1 MTSGVR
7 LHVAGRGNEVM
18 RHIAD
23 LFAEGLTV
31 LGAQAS
37 VVVDGDLPT
46 STNGEHHVVVAP
58 HEYFPLHFL
67 RHRPTIDLPRAL
79 AHCAVLG
86 VEQPGSEWFEVAWA
100 FARQARRVFDISP
113 AGVAEFIRRGVDA
126 VQTPL
131 GFVPSLEVPWTDP
144 VARALDVV
152 MLGHGS
158 PRRLA
163 FIARH
168 AEWFAARRARLVL
181 SDVARPRRASTPGY
195 VSAAERLGLMASTR
209 IVLSV
214 HSSERPYFEQHR
226 ALLALAGGAAY
237 VTEHS
242 EHTAPLGHGHHFL
255 MGAIDELPAICDG
268 LLDQPGQLTRLAASG
283 HAAVRSEMPMID
295 SCRRLL
301 SALEAPPPRD
311 VNESMRA
318 AVRERIAG
326 SRARLAR
333 GETPWTA
340 THNAAAALSHAP
352 RVSVVVTLFNYEAHV
367 AQCLDSVIA
376 AEAPT
381 GGAEIVVVDDAS
393 TDGSAAVVEQVMAA
407 APLPITLVRKTLN
420 TGLADARNIGVET
433 ARGPRVFILDAD
445 NWILPRSLRL
455 LDEALGENG
464 AAAAYGLIAR
474 YDQQTGGS
482 PGLLSAL
489 DWDVPRLVESPYI
502 DAMALFDRRIL
513 RELGGYAVDLI
524 EHGWFGWED
533 YDLWLSIAQAGHQV
547 RHVPQIVARYREHPG
562 AMLRRTNRDT
572 VALARHLQRKFASLI
587 QRHPGLESYFAM
599 LPGDGEG
606 RSAAERE
613 RDALRGQVEHLE
625 RQIAEIHRSLSWR
638 LTAPL
643 RALLSPRAGRPDP
656 ST

>member
-1 MTSGVR
+1 
-7 LHVAGRGNEVM
+7 M

-23 LFAEGLTV
+23 LFAEGLTAV
-31 LGAQAS
+31 GAHVR

-46 STNGEHHVVVAP
+46 SPTGEHHVVVAP
-58 HEYFPLHFL
+58 HEYFPLHYL
-67 RHRPTIDLPRAL
+67 RYRPTIDLPKSL
-79 AHCAVLG
+79 AHCAVLT
-86 VEQPGSEWFEVAWA
+86 VEQPGSDWFEVAWA

-113 AGVAEFIRRGVDA
+113 AAVAEFARRGVGA
-126 VQTPL
+126 VHTPL
-131 GFVPSLEVPWTDP
+131 GYTPSLATPWTDP
-144 VARALDVV
+144 GGRAIDIV

-158 PRRLA
+158 PRRAA
-163 FIARH
+163 FVARH
-168 AEWFAARRARLVL
+168 AEWFARRRTRILFT
-181 SDVARPRRASTPGY
+181 DVARPRRESTPGY
-195 VSAAERLGLMASTR
+195 VCAAERTRLMASTR

-242 EHTAPLGHGHHFL
+242 EHIAPLRHGSHFM
-255 MGAIDELPAICDG
+255 MGAIDDLPSICDG
-268 LLDQPGQLTRLAASG
+268 LLDRPGQLARLAETGYAG
-283 HAAVRSEMPMID
+283 VRSEMPMID

-301 SALEAPPPRD
+301 AALEAPAPGD
-311 VNESMRA
+311 VNEPLRT

-333 GETPWTA
+333 GEAAWTA
-340 THNAAAALSHAP
+340 ARNTLADASPAP
-352 RVSVVVTLFNYEAHV
+352 RISVVVTLFNYEAHME
-367 AQCLDSVIA
+367 QCLESVIT
-376 AEAPT
+376 AEAPR

-393 TDGSAAVVEQVMAA
+393 TDGSAAVVERVMAA

-420 TGLADARNIGVET
+420 TGLADSRNIGVEM
-433 ARGPRVFILDAD
+433 ARGARVFILDAD
-445 NWILPRSLRL
+445 NWILPTCLRL
-455 LDEALGENG
+455 LDDALDES

-474 YDQQTGGS
+474 YDQETGGS

-489 DWDVPRLVESPYI
+489 DWDVRRLVESPYI

-513 RELGGYAVDLI
+513 RDLGGYSVDLI

-547 RHVPQIVARYREHPG
+547 RHVPQVVARYREHPG

-587 QRHPGLESYFAM
+587 ERHPGLESYFAM
-599 LPGDGEG
+599 LPGDGAG
-606 RSAAERE
+606 RSATERE
-613 RDALRGQVEHLE
+613 RDALRAQVRHLE
-625 RQIAEIHRSLSWR
+625 GQIADVHSSLSWR

-643 RALLSPRAGRPDP
+643 RALLGRRAGGSDP
-656 ST
+656 SA

>member
-1 MTSGVR
+1 VTSGVR
-7 LHVAGRGNEVM
+7 LHVTGSGNEVM

-23 LFAEGLTV
+23 LFAEGLTA
-31 LGAQAS
+31 LGAEAS

-46 STNGEHHVVVAP
+46 SPTGEHHVVVAP

-67 RHRPTIDLPRAL
+67 RHRPTIDLPKAL
-79 AHCAVLG
+79 AQCAVLA
-86 VEQPGSEWFEVAWA
+86 VEQPGSDWFEVGWA

-113 AGVAEFIRRGVDA
+113 AGVAEFVRRGVDA

-131 GFVPSLEVPWTDP
+131 GFAPSLAGAWTDP
-144 VARALDVV
+144 ATRALDVV
-152 MLGHGS
+152 MLGHRS

-168 AEWFAARRARLVL
+168 AEWFAARRARIVL

-237 VTEHS
+237 VTERS
-242 EHTAPLGHGHHFL
+242 EHTSPLRHGHHFL
-255 MGAIDELPAICDG
+255 MGAIDELPSICDG
-268 LLDQPGQLTRLAASG
+268 LLGQPGQLAGLAAAG
-283 HAAVRSEMPMID
+283 YAGVRSEMTMVD

-301 SALEAPPPRD
+301 SALEAPAPRE
-311 VNESMRA
+311 VNESMRT
-318 AVRERIAG
+318 AVRERIAA
-326 SRARLAR
+326 SRALLAR

-340 THNAAAALSHAP
+340 TRNAAATGSSAS

-367 AQCLDSVIA
+367 EQCLESVIA
-376 AEAPT
+376 AETPP

-393 TDGSAAVVEQVMAA
+393 TDGSAAVVERVMAA
-407 APLPITLVRKTLN
+407 AALPITLVRKTLN

-433 ARGPRVFILDAD
+433 ARGTRVFILDAD
-445 NWILPRSLRL
+445 NWILPHCLRL
-455 LDEALGENG
+455 LDDALGDG

-474 YDQQTGGS
+474 YDQETGGS

-489 DWDVPRLVESPYI
+489 DWDVSRLVESPYI
-502 DAMALFDRRIL
+502 DAMALFDRRVL
-513 RELGGYAVDLI
+513 RDLGGYAVDLI

-547 RHVPQIVARYREHPG
+547 KHVPQVVARYREHPG

-572 VALARHLQRKFASLI
+572 VALARHLERKFTSLI
-587 QRHPGLESYFAM
+587 TRHPGLESYFAM

-606 RSAAERE
+606 RSDVERE
-613 RDALRGQVEHLE
+613 RDALRVQVQHLE
-625 RQIAEIHRSLSWR
+625 RQIADIRSSLSWR
-638 LTAPL
+638 LTGPL
-643 RALLSPRAGRPDP
+643 RALLGPRAGQSDP
-656 ST
+656 SA

>member
-1 MTSGVR
+1 VTSSVR
-7 LHVAGRGNEVM
+7 LHVTGSGNEVM

-23 LFAEGLTV
+23 LFAEGLTA
-31 LGAQAS
+31 LGAQAT

-46 STNGEHHVVVAP
+46 SPTGEHHVVVAP

-67 RHRPTIDLPRAL
+67 RHRPTIDLPKAL
-79 AHCAVLG
+79 AQCGLLA

-113 AGVAEFIRRGVDA
+113 AGVAEFARRGVDA
-126 VQTPL
+126 VHTPL
-131 GFVPSLEVPWTDP
+131 GFAPSLEVAWTDP
-144 VARALDVV
+144 GARTLDVV
-152 MLGHGS
+152 MLGHRS

-163 FIARH
+163 FVARH
-168 AEWFAARRARLVL
+168 AEWFAARRARIIL

-195 VSAAERLGLMASTR
+195 VSAAERLALMASTR

-214 HSSERPYFEQHR
+214 HSSEWPYFEQHR

-237 VTEHS
+237 VTEQS
-242 EHTAPLGHGHHFL
+242 ERTSPLRHGRHFL
-255 MGAIDELPAICDG
+255 MGAIDDLPSLCDE
-268 LLDQPGQLTRLAASG
+268 LLDQPGQLARLAGTGYAG
-283 HAAVRSEMPMID
+283 VRSDMPMTD

-301 SALEAPPPRD
+301 SALEAPAPGD
-311 VNESMRA
+311 VNDSLRT

-326 SRARLAR
+326 SRALLSR

-340 THNAAAALSHAP
+340 TRNAAAAASRAP
-352 RVSVVVTLFNYEAHV
+352 RISVVVTLFNYEAHV
-367 AQCLDSVIA
+367 EQCLDSVIA
-376 AEAPT
+376 AEAPP

-393 TDGSAAVVEQVMAA
+393 TDRSAAVVERVMAA
-407 APLPITLVRKTLN
+407 ARLPITLVRKTLN
-420 TGLADARNIGVET
+420 TGLADARNLGVEM
-433 ARGPRVFILDAD
+433 ARGARVFILDAD
-445 NWILPRSLRL
+445 NWILPQCLRL
-455 LDEALGENG
+455 LDDALGDG

-474 YDQQTGGS
+474 YDQETGGS

-489 DWDVPRLVESPYI
+489 DWDVPRLVEAPYI
-502 DAMALFDRRIL
+502 DAMALFDRGIL
-513 RELGGYAVDLI
+513 RELGGYAVELI

-547 RHVPQIVARYREHPG
+547 RHVPQVVARYREHPG

-606 RSAAERE
+606 RSAVERE
-613 RDALRGQVEHLE
+613 RDALRAQVRHLE
-625 RQIAEIHRSLSWR
+625 RQIADVHTSVSWR
-638 LTAPL
+638 LTSPL
-643 RALLSPRAGRPDP
+643 RALLGPRAGRSGP
-656 ST
+656 SA

>member
-7 LHVAGRGNEVM
+7 LHVTASGNEVM

-23 LFAEGLTV
+23 LFAEGLAA
-31 LGAQAS
+31 LGARAS

-46 STNGEHHVVVAP
+46 SPTGEHHVVVAP

-67 RHRPTIDLPRAL
+67 RHRPTIDLPQAL
-79 AHCAVLG
+79 AQCAVVA
-86 VEQPGSEWFEVAWA
+86 VEQPGSEWFEVAWT
-100 FARQARRVFDISP
+100 FARQAQRVFDISP
-113 AGVAEFIRRGVDA
+113 AGVAEFARRGVDA
-126 VQTPL
+126 VHTPL
-131 GFVPSLEVPWTDP
+131 GFAPSLEVAWTAP
-144 VARALDVV
+144 ASRALDVV
-152 MLGHGS
+152 MLGHQS

-163 FIARH
+163 FVARH

-181 SDVARPRRASTPGY
+181 SDVARPRRSSTPGY

-242 EHTAPLGHGHHFL
+242 EHTSPLRHGHHFL
-255 MGAIDELPAICDG
+255 MGAIDELPSVCDG
-268 LLDQPGQLTRLAASG
+268 LLDQPGQLVRLAEAG
-283 HAAVRSEMPMID
+283 YAGVRSEMPITD

-301 SALEAPPPRD
+301 SALEAPAPRD
-311 VNESMRA
+311 ANESMRA

-326 SRARLAR
+326 SRALLAR
-333 GETPWTA
+333 GETPWT
-340 THNAAAALSHAP
+340 TTRNAAAAASPAP

-367 AQCLDSVIA
+367 EQCLDSVIA
-376 AEAPT
+376 AEAPA

-393 TDGSAAVVEQVMAA
+393 TDSSATVVERVIAAV
-407 APLPITLVRKTLN
+407 PLPMTLVRKTLN
-420 TGLADARNIGVET
+420 TGLADARNIGVEV
-433 ARGPRVFILDAD
+433 ARGSRVFILDAD
-445 NWILPRSLRL
+445 NWILPRCLCL
-455 LDEALGENG
+455 LDDALGDG
-464 AAAAYGLIAR
+464 AAAAYGLVAR
-474 YDQQTGGS
+474 YDEETGGS

-489 DWDVPRLVESPYI
+489 DWDVSRLVEAPYI

-533 YDLWLSIAQAGHQV
+533 YDLWLSIAQAGHAV
-547 RHVPQIVARYREHPG
+547 RHVPQVVARYREHSG

-587 QRHPGLESYFAM
+587 ERQPGLESYFAM
-599 LPGDGEG
+599 LPGDGEQ
-606 RSAAERE
+606 RSAVERE
-613 RDALRGQVEHLE
+613 RDALRAHVQHLE
-625 RQIAEIHRSLSWR
+625 RQIADIRTSLSWR
-638 LTAPL
+638 LTGPL
-643 RALLSPRAGRPDP
+643 RTLLGPRAGRSDP
-656 ST
+656 SA